1 MHRKHQTSMLTSSSG
16 MLEHQGSFN
25 RARLTLARK
34 RRGLTKRE
42 LSDLVR
48 VDIRSVS
55 AYESGEYPPGADT
68 LNKLADVLK
77 FPAEFFSGANLE
89 EIMVDSASFRAM
101 SKMTASQRDMAISQ
115 GRIALHFNIWIESR
129 FELPKSDVPDL
140 SQERSPEAAA
150 DSLRRYW
157 GIGELSIR
165 NMIHL
170 LESKGVRIFS
180 LSIDSREVDAFST
193 WKDTTPLVFLNCMKS
208 TERSRF
214 DAAHELG
221 HLVLHRHATQHG
233 REAEREA
240 DLFASAFLMP
250 RASVLAIA
258 RRYPSLSDLIQL
270 KKNWIVSVAALTRRL
285 YAVGMLSDWEYR
297 SLCIQMAKNDRTKEP
312 EEAPREV
319 SQILP
324 KIFEALYKKGISRS
338 QVARDLSISPSEL
351 EELMFGLA
359 LASVDGGRKGSLGTR
374 HAQLTLVDKKI

>member
-1 MHRKHQTSMLTSSSG
+1 MPRKRQISMSTSNSG
-16 MLEHQGSFN
+16 VLEHQGSFN

-34 RRGLTKRE
+34 RRGLTKRQLSE
-42 LSDLVR
+42 LVE
-48 VDIRSVS
+48 VDVRSVT
-55 AYESGEYPPGADT
+55 AYEMGEYPPGIDT
-68 LNKLADVLK
+68 LNRLADVLK
-77 FPAEFFSGANLE
+77 FPVKFFYGANLE

-115 GRIALHFNIWIESR
+115 GKIALHFNKWIESR
-129 FELPKSDVPDL
+129 FELPSSDVPDL

-157 GIGELSIR
+157 DIGELSIR

-170 LESKGVRIFS
+170 LEAKGVRIFS
-180 LSIDSREVDAFST
+180 LSIDSKEVDAFST

-221 HLVLHRHATQHG
+221 HLVMHRHATPHG

-250 RASVLAIA
+250 RASILAIA
-258 RRYPSLSDLIQL
+258 RRFPSLSDLIQL

-297 SLCIQMAKNDRTKEP
+297 SLCIQMAKNDRTKES
-312 EEAPREV
+312 EEVPREV
-319 SQILP
+319 SQVLP
-324 KIFEALYKKGISRS
+324 KIFEVLHQKGIGRS
-338 QVARDLSISPSEL
+338 QVARDLTISRSEL

-359 LASVDGGRKGSLGTR
+359 MTSVDGGGKSSVGNVRT
-374 HAQLTLVDKKI
+374 QLTLVHKKG

>member
-1 MHRKHQTSMLTSSSG
+1 
-16 MLEHQGSFN
+16 
-25 RARLTLARK
+25 
-34 RRGLTKRE
+34 
-42 LSDLVR
+42 
-48 VDIRSVS
+48 VS
-55 AYESGEYPPGADT
+55 AYESGEYPPGTDT
-68 LNKLADVLK
+68 LNKVADVLK
-77 FPAEFFSGANLE
+77 FPVEFFYGANLE

-115 GRIALHFNIWIESR
+115 GKIALHFNMWIESR

-157 GIGELSIR
+157 DIGELSIR

-170 LESKGVRIFS
+170 LEARGVRIFS

-221 HLVLHRHATQHG
+221 HLVLHRHATPHG

-240 DLFASAFLMP
+240 DLFASTFLMP

-270 KKNWIVSVAALTRRL
+270 KKNWIVSVAALARRL
-285 YAVGMLSDWEYR
+285 HAVGMLSDWEYR

-319 SQILP
+319 SQVLP
-324 KIFEALYKKGISRS
+324 KIFEVLYQKGISRS
-338 QVARDLSISPSEL
+338 QVARDLSISRSEL

-359 LASVDGGRKGSLGTR
+359 MASVDGGRKGSLGTT
-374 HAQLTLVDKKI
+374 HTQLKLVDKKD